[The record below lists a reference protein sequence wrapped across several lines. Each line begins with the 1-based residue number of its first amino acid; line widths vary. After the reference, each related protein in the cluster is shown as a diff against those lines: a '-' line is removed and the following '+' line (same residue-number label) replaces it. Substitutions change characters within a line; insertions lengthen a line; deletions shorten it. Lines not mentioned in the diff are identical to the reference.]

1 MELISFAELS
11 ALVQVFIVDLVLA
24 GDNAI
29 VVAMAVA
36 ALPAHQRMR
45 IMIFGIAAATILRI
59 IFAFLTVYLLQIT
72 GLVLVGGVL
81 LLWVSWRL
89 WNELRERAQE
99 NQAEEHANEIA
110 HGETPGRKESQQK
123 STRQAITQIIVAD
136 VSMSLDNVLAVAGIA
151 REYVWVLVV
160 GLALSIAFMGLAA
173 VFIARLLAKHHW
185 IGYVGLAVII
195 YVAVIMIYEGG
206 IQLLGA
212 MT

>member
-1 MELISFAELS
+1 MELISMAELS

-36 ALPAHQRMR
+36 ALPEHQRVR
-45 IMIFGIAAATILRI
+45 IMIFGIVAATVLRI
-59 IFAFLTVYLLQIT
+59 IFASLTVYLLQIT

-81 LLWVSWRL
+81 LLWVSWKL

-99 NQAEEHANEIA
+99 NQAEEQANA
-110 HGETPGRKESQQK
+110 TTHGGTLDRKDPQK

-151 REYVWVLVV
+151 REYIWVLVV

-173 VFIARLLAKHHW
+173 VFIARLLTRHHW
-185 IGYVGLAVII
+185 IGYMGLAVIV

-206 IQLLGA
+206 LQLLGT

>member
-1 MELISFAELS
+1 MELISLAELS

-36 ALPAHQRMR
+36 ALPAHQCVR

-99 NQAEEHANEIA
+99 NQAEKHANEIT
-110 HGETPGRKESQQK
+110 HGETLDRKESQQK
-123 STRQAITQIIVAD
+123 STRQAIIQIIVAD

-185 IGYVGLAVII
+185 IGYMGLVVII
-195 YVAVIMIYEGG
+195 YVAVMMIYEGG
-206 IQLLGA
+206 IQLLGV

>member
-29 VVAMAVA
+29 VIAMAVA

-72 GLVLVGGVL
+72 GLMLVGGVL

-110 HGETPGRKESQQK
+110 HGETPVRKESQQN

-136 VSMSLDNVLAVAGIA
+136 VSMSLDGPLT
-151 REYVWVLVV
+151 
-160 GLALSIAFMGLAA
+160 SIS
-173 VFIARLLAKHHW
+173 I
-185 IGYVGLAVII
+185 
-195 YVAVIMIYEGG
+195 
-206 IQLLGA
+206 
-212 MT
+212 